1 MRRLTTFLA
10 FAGGLIGLANY
21 VWDGWTVVSGGRD
34 LYVLSNSV
42 SIVLLT
48 ISGSAAVAILL
59 RSRNRMPEEE
69 RKEYRATLAISAL
82 ALVVL
87 ISWMLFRA
95 LSKS

>member
-1 MRRLTTFLA
+1 
-10 FAGGLIGLANY
+10 
-21 VWDGWTVVSGGRD
+21 
-34 LYVLSNSV
+34 VLSNSV